1 MSMLMRRPNAS
12 SLRAGADRPG
22 APHAATLSRR
32 RRSQWFGATL
42 AALMV
47 LLGLLGTGRTA
58 AAVQAGRCI
67 CPHDQ
72 RQRCVRRQPGVR
84 TERARRRY

>member
-1 MSMLMRRPNAS
+1 MSMLMRRPNVLSSRAS
-12 SLRAGADRPG
+12 ADRPG
-22 APHAATLSRR
+22 APHTATLSRR

-58 AAVQAGRCI
+58 AAQSGGTLYLPMISANAVSAANQA
-67 CPHDQ
+67 
-72 RQRCVRRQPGVR
+72 
-84 TERARRRY
+84 